1 MLTPL
6 VKGCF
11 SGIRYLK
18 LLINKLL
25 QTTYVIN
32 YKIKIENIRYYKKKY
47 IYKKFFF
54 LDLPAAVHI
63 YYILANVTK
72 KNLEEK
78 KKNSIKYNIQFNLL

>member
-32 YKIKIENIRYYKKKY
+32 YKIKIENIKYYKKKMCIY
-47 IYKKFFF
+47 IRNLIFFF
-54 LDLPAAVHI
+54 LDLLAAVHI
-63 YYILANVTK
+63 YYILAIVT
-72 KNLEEK
+72 KNLEEE
-78 KKNSIKYNIQFNLL
+78 KKNQ

>member
-32 YKIKIENIRYYKKKY
+32 YKIKIENLRYYKKNVY
-47 IYKKFFF
+47 IYKKFNFF
-54 LDLPAAVHI
+54 LDLLAAVHI

-72 KNLEEK
+72 NLEEK
-78 KKNSIKYNIQFNLL
+78 KKIQ

>member
-11 SGIRYLK
+11 SRIRYLK

-32 YKIKIENIRYYKKKY
+32 FKIKIENIRYYKKNVY
-47 IYKKFFF
+47 IYKNLKFFF
-54 LDLPAAVHI
+54 LDLLAAVHI
-63 YYILANVTK
+63 YYILANVTR
-72 KNLEEK
+72 NLEEK
-78 KKNSIKYNIQFNLL
+78 KKIQ